1 MLYFDRFSIKLTWA
15 FTIAKNFYF
24 ISDCRHHILK
34 LQVKPFKAK
43 KRSGKFEKKILNRL
57 RHRKRVSHIE
67 RSMRTNENFMSDNL
81 LLSIKQKFSDSPPA
95 VWKPDI

>member
-15 FTIAKNFYF
+15 FTNFYF

-67 RSMRTNENFMSDNL
+67 RSMRINENFICDNL
-81 LLSIKQKFSDSPPA
+81 LLSIKQKFSDPPPA